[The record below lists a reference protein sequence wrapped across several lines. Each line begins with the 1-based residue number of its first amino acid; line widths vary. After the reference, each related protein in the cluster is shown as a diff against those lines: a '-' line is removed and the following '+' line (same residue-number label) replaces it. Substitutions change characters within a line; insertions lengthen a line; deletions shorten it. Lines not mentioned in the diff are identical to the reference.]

1 MPWTPSVFIVDDDES
16 VLDSLRTLL
25 QSEGLPTE
33 CFSSA
38 ESFLSCVDASRPGC
52 IVLDLNMPNI
62 TGTELLRRLR
72 EQNCA
77 RPAVIITGYA
87 EIETVVQ
94 TMKLGVT
101 EFLTKPC
108 LPSKLIEA
116 VKTALAHDNADRK
129 EHQERRRRLQ
139 RLEALSEDE
148 RRVLEGIVQ
157 GLTNRELAD
166 AMDVSVRTV
175 QLRRAALFAR
185 LEVKSVAELMTFLR
199 KADGR

>member
-1 MPWTPSVFIVDDDES
+1 MPSPTVFIVDDDES
-16 VLDSLRTLL
+16 VLDSLRALL

-38 ESFLSCVDASRPGC
+38 ECFLSHVDASRPGC
-52 IVLDLNMPNI
+52 IVLDLNMPSV

-87 EIETVVQ
+87 EIETVVR
-94 TMKLGVT
+94 TMKLGVS
-101 EFLTKPC
+101 EFLMKPC

-116 VKTALAHDNADRK
+116 VKTALAHDSAERK
-129 EHQERRRRLQ
+129 EHQERRRCVQ
-139 RLEALSEDE
+139 RIEALSKDE
-148 RRVLEGIVQ
+148 RRVLDGIVQ
-157 GLTNRELAD
+157 GLSNRELAD
-166 AMDVSVRTV
+166 ALDVSLRTV

-185 LEVKSVAELMTFLR
+185 LEVKSVVELMAFLR
-199 KADGR
+199 KAEGR